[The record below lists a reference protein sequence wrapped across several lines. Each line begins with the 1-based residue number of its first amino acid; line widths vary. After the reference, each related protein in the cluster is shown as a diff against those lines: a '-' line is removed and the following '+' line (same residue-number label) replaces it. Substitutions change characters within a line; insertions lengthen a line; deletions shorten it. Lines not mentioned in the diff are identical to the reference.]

1 MFVSALSNY
10 FVLCLSNTIIYHEQW
25 SYLQDRLQFSENGR
39 TTNIG
44 DPEAFMLIIGIF
56 LSRSLITTLLMKPVD
71 YGLSNQQLSD
81 VAERNLKVI
90 ATTMLYLVRRVSVSR
105 GRALM
110 VNMALNNGA
119 QLIA

>member
-1 MFVSALSNY
+1 
-10 FVLCLSNTIIYHEQW
+10 
-25 SYLQDRLQFSENGR
+25 
-39 TTNIG
+39 
-44 DPEAFMLIIGIF
+44 
-56 LSRSLITTLLMKPVD
+56 MKPVD

-90 ATTMLYLVRRVSVSR
+90 ATTMLYLVRRVAVSR

-110 VNMALNNGA
+110 VNMALNNSV